1 MQMLLAFHR
10 QGSKMSTEKEKKKK
24 KLSKAYPLPRK
35 KQHHGKYVLLIFLR
49 GDHYLLNLQEMFP

>member
-24 KLSKAYPLPRK
+24 NSPKPTP
-35 KQHHGKYVLLIFLR
+35 F
-49 GDHYLLNLQEMFP
+49 QERNNITANMFF